1 MRRYTLNISDK
12 EFVLDVQELAADR
25 FEDVVGGE
33 TYEVSLGSDESLAEA
48 VITPAFDPGAHA
60 PRAASSAASVQ
71 RAAPKVAAAPAASA
85 PKAAPAAR
93 PAAGGGKGALTA
105 PMPGT
110 ILEVN
115 VKPGDTL
122 ARGQQVAILDAMKM
136 HNVIGAP
143 RAGTVAEVYVTAG
156 QAVNHGDAIIKFKED

>member
-25 FEDVVGGE
+25 FEVIVGGE
-33 TYEVSLGSDESLAEA
+33 TYEVALSSDESLAEA

-60 PRAASSAASVQ
+60 RVAASHSVA
-71 RAAPKVAAAPAASA
+71 RTA
-85 PKAAPAAR
+85 PKAAPATPAASSAPAAPR
-93 PAAGGGKGALTA
+93 PAAGGGKGSLSA

-115 VKPGDTL
+115 VKAGDTVT
-122 ARGQQVAILDAMKM
+122 RGQQVAILDAMKM

-143 RAGTVAEVYVTAG
+143 RDGTIAEVCVDAG
-156 QAVNHGDAIIKFKED
+156 QTISHGDAIVTFKED

>member
-25 FEDVVGGE
+25 FEVVVGGE

-85 PKAAPAAR
+85 PKAAPAGPNGPWPGRLPSAR
-93 PAAGGGKGALTA
+93 
-105 PMPGT
+105 
-110 ILEVN
+110 
-115 VKPGDTL
+115 
-122 ARGQQVAILDAMKM
+122 R
-136 HNVIGAP
+136 
-143 RAGTVAEVYVTAG
+143 
-156 QAVNHGDAIIKFKED
+156 

>member
-25 FEDVVGGE
+25 FEVVVGGE

-110 ILEVN
+110 
-115 VKPGDTL
+115 
-122 ARGQQVAILDAMKM
+122 R
-136 HNVIGAP
+136 P
-143 RAGTVAEVYVTAG
+143 RSPSTPSPRS
-156 QAVNHGDAIIKFKED
+156 ISLW

>member
-25 FEDVVGGE
+25 FEVIVGGE
-33 TYEVSLGSDESLAEA
+33 TYEVALSSDESLAEA

-60 PRAASSAASVQ
+60 HRATSVASSVQ
-71 RAAPKVAAAPAASA
+71 RAAPREAAPAAA
-85 PKAAPAAR
+85 PKAAPTAR
-93 PAAGGGKGALTA
+93 PAAGGKGSLTA

-110 ILEVN
+110 ILEIN
-115 VKPGDTL
+115 VKPG
-122 ARGQQVAILDAMKM
+122 AVVKRGEQVAILDAMKM

-143 RAGTVAEVYVTAG
+143 RDGTIAEVCVEAG
-156 QAVNHGDAIIKFKED
+156 QTVGHGDAIVTFQED